1 MSTHSTVY
9 VGNNTNLAELLDL
22 KDEDGNVI
30 TNALVELESV
40 IDRRTGQ
47 AVSGISVPAT
57 LTHVGNGAY
66 RGSLAAGAG
75 FVAGRIYEAQFV
87 AFGGGGQVAEWI
99 ETLIAKRRAA

>member
-1 MSTHSTVY
+1 MSRHSTVY
-9 VGNNTNLAELLDL
+9 VGNTNLAELLDL
-22 KDEDGNVI
+22 KDEQGNVV

-47 AVSGISVPAT
+47 AVAGLAVPAT

-66 RGSLAAGAG
+66 RGSLAAGTG
-75 FVAGRIYEAQFV
+75 FVPGRIYEARLV
-87 AFGGGGQVAEWI
+87 AFGGGGQVAEWT